1 MNLQNYSVVVMV
13 GTHHCPFDRLIN
25 WADKLAA
32 TGIDVLVQ
40 YGNSKAPSI
49 ADGIVSLTQQQMLS
63 LRQSAKILICHGG
76 PSIMVEWL
84 RAGFRPVVVPRD
96 PALGEHLDE
105 HQMLFTDFMA
115 HRGWV
120 DVAASVDDLIALV
133 RNGLEG
139 VSCPQDL
146 ADLDSVAAAHNVG
159 RLVADALRARRDR

>member
-1 MNLQNYSVVVMV
+1 
-13 GTHHCPFDRLIN
+13 
-25 WADKLAA
+25 
-32 TGIDVLVQ
+32 
-40 YGNSKAPSI
+40 
-49 ADGIVSLTQQQMLS
+49 
-63 LRQSAKILICHGG
+63 
-76 PSIMVEWL
+76 MVEWL

-120 DVAASVDDLIALV
+120 DVAASADDLIALV